1 MTDRE
6 RAMMFHR
13 GFGDG
18 AKRSAK
24 KHPTDPAYMA
34 GWRAGTEAFT
44 DAFGLWAQEQGIQPD
59 GLWVLR

>member
-1 MTDRE
+1 MSDRE

-18 AKRSAK
+18 AKASAK
-24 KHPTDPAYMA
+24 KHPSSADYMA
-34 GWRAGTEAFT
+34 GWRAGSEAAT
-44 DAFGLWAQEQGIQPD
+44 SAFGRWAMEQGIEPD

>member
-1 MTDRE
+1 MSDRE

-24 KHPTDPAYMA
+24 RHASDPAYMA
-34 GWRAGTEAFT
+34 GWRAGTEAAT
-44 DAFGLWAQEQGIQPD
+44 DAFGRWAQEQGINPENS
-59 GLWVLR
+59 WVLR